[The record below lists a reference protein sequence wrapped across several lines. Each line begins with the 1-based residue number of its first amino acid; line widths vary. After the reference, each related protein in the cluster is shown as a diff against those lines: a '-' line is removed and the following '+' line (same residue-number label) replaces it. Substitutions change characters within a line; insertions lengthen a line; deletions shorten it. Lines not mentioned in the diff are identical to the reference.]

1 MQGFNEVLSNGD
13 NFNDSNSEA
22 MQETVVQ
29 RKDGFFENIQFREYD
44 KEADTRYNNAKAF
57 KIPKKAPAATERR
70 DADDSTGNVAM
81 AVREILKEM
90 EVVPNLP
97 AKVTVAVVAQED
109 LLTGEEDEELSM
121 EVTEVEVVVME

>member
-1 MQGFNEVLSNGD
+1 MFFYMQGFNEVLSNGD

-44 KEADTRYNNAKAF
+44 KEADMRYITAKAF
-57 KIPKKAPAATERR
+57 KIPKKVPAATERR
-70 DADDSTGNVAM
+70 DADDSAGNVAM

-97 AKVTVAVVAQED
+97 AK
-109 LLTGEEDEELSM
+109 GHGGRCCSGGPGHRRGGRG
-121 EVTEVEVVVME
+121 

>member
-22 MQETVVQ
+22 MQKTVVQ

-44 KEADTRYNNAKAF
+44 KEADMRYITAKAF
-57 KIPKKAPAATERR
+57 KIPKKVPAATERR
-70 DADDSTGNVAM
+70 DADDSAGNVAM

-97 AKVTVAVVAQED
+97 AK
-109 LLTGEEDEELSM
+109 GHSGRGCSGGPGHRRGGRG
-121 EVTEVEVVVME
+121 

>member
-13 NFNDSNSEA
+13 NFNDSNSKA
-22 MQETVVQ
+22 MQKTVVQ

-57 KIPKKAPAATERR
+57 KIPKKVLERR
-70 DADDSTGNVAM
+70 DADDSALIAAM

-90 EVVPNLP
+90 EVVPNVQ
-97 AKVTVAVVAQED
+97 AKVTAAVVAQED